1 MALNHQMRLALA
13 VAALSLLLLVG
24 CGSRAASG
32 GLNDLRGRTFLS
44 TGVTENGQLKQ
55 LVSGTRI
62 RLSFGE
68 EGRRIAANA
77 GCNHL
82 GAEARIEDG
91 RLLAG
96 EMGMTAMGCDG
107 GRGEQDAWLAK
118 FLADK
123 PTIRVSG
130 TELVLANNTTEIRL
144 LDRTVADPDRPL
156 IGTRWVVESVID
168 RDTAS
173 SIPQGAVAQLVLNAD
188 GSFTGNTGCNQM
200 GGGAV
205 IAAPTIRFA
214 GVFTTKMACEEGR
227 MRLEQA
233 VLSVLRDDV
242 SYEIEADQLRLRHAS
257 EQGLDLRAE
266 R

>member
-1 MALNHQMRLALA
+1 MSAVRHVA
-13 VAALSLLLLVG
+13 VAGIALLFVVA
-24 CGSRAASG
+24 CGSRAGSG
-32 GLNDLRGRTFLS
+32 GMDDLRGRTFLS
-44 TGVTENGQLKQ
+44 TGVTENGQPKQ
-55 LVSGTRI
+55 LVTGTRI
-62 RLSFGE
+62 RLNFGE
-68 EGRRIAANA
+68 EGRRIGANA
-77 GCNHL
+77 GCNHM
-82 GAEARIEDG
+82 GGEARVENG
-91 RLLAG
+91 RLVAG
-96 EMGMTAMGCDG
+96 DMAMTAMGCDG
-107 GRGEQDAWLAK
+107 GRSEQDAWLAK

-123 PTIRVSG
+123 PTIRASG

-173 SIPQGAVAQLVLNAD
+173 SIAQGAVAQLVLNAD
-188 GSFTGNTGCNQM
+188 GTFTGNTGCNHM

-214 GVFTTKMACEEGR
+214 GVITTKMACEEGR

-257 EQGLDLRAE
+257 GKGLDLRAE

>member
-1 MALNHQMRLALA
+1 VTGGQVIARIA
-13 VAALSLLLLVG
+13 VAALGLLLIVG
-24 CGSRAASG
+24 CGSRAAGG

-44 TGVTENGQLKQ
+44 TAVTENGQAKP
-55 LVSGTRI
+55 LVAGTRI
-62 RLSFGE
+62 RLSFDE
-68 EGRRIAANA
+68 EGRRIGANA

-82 GAEARIEDG
+82 GGEARIEGG
-91 RLLAG
+91 RLVAE

-123 PTIRVSG
+123 PTIRASG
-130 TELVLANNTTEIRL
+130 AELVLANNTTEIRL

-156 IGTRWVVESVID
+156 IGTRWVVQSIID

-173 SIPQGAVAQLVLNAD
+173 SIPQGDAAHVLLNAD
-188 GSFTGNTGCNQM
+188 GTFTGNTGCNSM

-214 GVFTTKMACEEGR
+214 GVFTTKMACEEAR

-233 VLSVLRDDV
+233 VLGVLRDDV

-257 EQGLDLRAE
+257 GKGLDLRAE

>member
-1 MALNHQMRLALA
+1 MIARVA
-13 VAALSLLLLVG
+13 VAALGLILLVG

-44 TGVTENGQLKQ
+44 TGVTENGQPKP

-68 EGRRIAANA
+68 EGRRIGANA
-77 GCNHL
+77 GCNHI
-82 GAEARIEDG
+82 GGDARVEDG
-91 RLLAG
+91 RLVSGDLA
-96 EMGMTAMGCDG
+96 MTAMGCDG
-107 GRGEQDAWLAK
+107 GRSEQDAWLVK

-123 PTIRVSG
+123 PTIRSSG
-130 TELVLANNTTEIRL
+130 AELVLANSTTEIRL

-168 RDTAS
+168 RDMAS
-173 SIPQGAVAQLVLNAD
+173 SISQGAVAFLLMHAD
-188 GSFTGNTGCNQM
+188 GTFTGNTGCNHM
-200 GGGAV
+200 GGSAV

-233 VLSVLRDDV
+233 VLGVLQDTV
-242 SYEIEADQLRLRHAS
+242 NYEIEADVLRLRHAS
-257 EQGLDLRAE
+257 GKGLDLRAE

>member
-1 MALNHQMRLALA
+1 VIARVAI
-13 VAALSLLLLVG
+13 AALSLILLVG

-32 GLNDLRGRTFLS
+32 GLNDLRGRTFFS
-44 TGVTENGQLKQ
+44 IGVTESGQAKP
-55 LVSGTRI
+55 LVAGTRI
-62 RLSFGE
+62 RLSFDE
-68 EGRRIAANA
+68 EGRRIGANA
-77 GCNHL
+77 GCNHI
-82 GAEARIEDG
+82 GGDARVEGG
-91 RLLAG
+91 RLVAGDLA
-96 EMGMTAMGCDG
+96 MTAMGCDA
-107 GRGEQDAWLAK
+107 GRSEQDGWLVK

-123 PTIRVSG
+123 PTIRSSG

-156 IGTRWVVESVID
+156 MGTRWVVDSVIE

-173 SIPQGAVAQLVLNAD
+173 SIPQGAVAHLLLNAD
-188 GSFTGNTGCNQM
+188 GTFTGDTGCNQM
-200 GGGAV
+200 GGSAV

-233 VLSVLRDDV
+233 VLGVLQDTV
-242 SYEIEADQLRLRHAS
+242 NYEIEADVLRLRHAS
-257 EQGLDLRAE
+257 GKGLDLRAE